1 MHSTF
6 VDILVDARLKLNVDK
21 ISRKRLM
28 YAQIRPVSMVC

>member
-6 VDILVDARLKLNVDK
+6 VDILVDAGRKLNVDK

>member
-1 MHSTF
+1 MQSTF
-6 VDILVDARLKLNVDK
+6 VDILVDARLKLNVDE